1 MKLSLNGCYS
11 MLQEVQPGEDPLR
24 QRGPREADAAP
35 RLQAALTD
43 VSIAIHIGQSF
54 RHGL

>member
-1 MKLSLNGCYS
+1 